1 MYTFTQPTDEWQS
14 TVQHNPAPHS
24 THAEMI
30 RDFNPSGFLIKVT
43 LHASGASISAV
54 AATTERVFAVVHI
67 YPWAL
72 CLLL

>member
-1 MYTFTQPTDEWQS
+1 MTKKCTHSLSQLMNDSQQYNTTLP
-14 TVQHNPAPHS
+14 PHS

-67 YPWAL
+67 YP
-72 CLLL
+72 